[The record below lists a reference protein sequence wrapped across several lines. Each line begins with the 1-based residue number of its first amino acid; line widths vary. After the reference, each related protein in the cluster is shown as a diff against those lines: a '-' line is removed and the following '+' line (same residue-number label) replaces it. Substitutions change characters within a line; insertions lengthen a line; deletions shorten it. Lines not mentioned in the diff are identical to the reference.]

1 MKDELQ
7 RWAVV
12 VPRINSHQSVLL
24 NLSLAQLFTVLG
36 TLLAVCF
43 ILFSSEINEDKKKGP
58 VVLDK

>member
-24 NLSLAQLFTVLG
+24 YLSLAQLFTVFG
-36 TLLAVCF
+36 TFLAVCL

>member
-7 RWAVV
+7 CWAVV

-24 NLSLAQLFTVLG
+24 NLSLAQLFTVFG
-36 TLLAVCF
+36 TFLAVCF
-43 ILFSSEINEDKKKGP
+43 ILFSSEINEVKKKGP